1 MSLEING
8 NDLEKYRRRNNLE
21 ITWMSHGIEDK
32 NVKQNVIQVLTEIQA
47 IVSNSN
53 IETFHFIGES
63 RSSSKK
69 TTAYLLNKNYA
80 LT

>member
-21 ITWMSHGIEDK
+21 MTWMSHGIEDK

-53 IETFHFIGES
+53 IETFHVIVKS

>member
-1 MSLEING
+1 
-8 NDLEKYRRRNNLE
+8 
-21 ITWMSHGIEDK
+21 MSHGIKDK

-47 IVSNSN
+47 NVSNSN
-53 IETFHFIGES
+53 IETFHFIGKS

-69 TTAYLLNKNYA
+69 TTAYLLNTNYT

>member
-32 NVKQNVIQVLTEIQA
+32 NVKQNVIQVLTKIQA
-47 IVSNSN
+47 NVSNSN
-53 IETFHFIGES
+53 IETFHFIGKS

-69 TTAYLLNKNYA
+69 TTAYLLNTNYT